1 MTKDTTEKVLESH
14 RGEILQTTEKTKMCG
29 GGYSKLSFF
38 KYEDQ
43 FGHVRKVSSDFLRYF
58 QFPKFRHIKEY
69 AKKLEPQV
77 NPCNMCS
84 VHHH

>member
-14 RGEILQTTEKTKMCG
+14 RSEILQTTQITKMC

-43 FGHVRKVSSDFLRYF
+43 FGHVRKVSSDFVRYF

-69 AKKLEPQV
+69 AKNLEPQV
-77 NPCNMCS
+77 NLCNMCS
-84 VHHH
+84 VHYH